1 MNLKAIKTAF
11 SEAVGRYAYPFHCG
25 DITALPKEVKSFP
38 AAWLELPRVQEVDGR
53 KHGRITYQVRLH
65 LLRGVERH
73 DAQQAKEV
81 LQQMEREILE
91 VFSGLSQKTE
101 IIAVERLTV
110 QPRYFGVSG
119 KGDLAITGDAR
130 VISWF

>member
-1 MNLKAIKTAF
+1 MKKAF
-11 SEAVGRYAYPFHCG
+11 SEAAGRYGYPFYCG
-25 DITALPKEVKSFP
+25 DIAALPKDVRSFP

-53 KHGRITYQVRLH
+53 EHGRITYQVRLH

-73 DAQQAKEV
+73 APQQAGQV
-81 LQQMEREILE
+81 LQQMEREMLE
-91 VFSGLSQKTE
+91 LFAGLSRAVE

-119 KGDLAITGDAR
+119 KGDLAMTGDAR
-130 VISWF
+130 VITWF

>member
-1 MNLKAIKTAF
+1 MNLKAIKEAF

-25 DITALPKEVKSFP
+25 DIAALPKEVKSFP

-53 KHGRITYQVRLH
+53 RHGRITYQVRLH
-65 LLRGVERH
+65 LLRGVERL
-73 DAQQAKEV
+73 DAAEAEGA
-81 LQQMEREILE
+81 LRQMEREILE

-101 IIAVERLTV
+101 IIAVEKLTV

-130 VISWF
+130 VITWF